1 MSRVN
6 NSMEDLP
13 LAQALPIGG
22 TSADDQGQD
31 LAQLHSWLQRL
42 PAEVQASTK
51 DAAFVQAGAHAM
63 VLLTSGLHDEVEAHG
78 HYAPD
83 EWAPHTYILTNSGA
97 KPAGTVKVS
106 VGGGGKFWPDSGLLN
121 TAEATS
127 PAEHTVMCDEGDTGT
142 YVCSALATTTGGQ
155 RLKGKC
161 FKRVTY
167 NRKSRKLPKDVTRSD
182 LEDDESRVQL
192 IHLAKEVAVLRPIA
206 RRGESP
212 APTTPLAPLLGLAP
226 AAEPAA
232 PMPLANDP
240 MTDDQMLAEWSG
252 GAPADGENMAE
263 MRQGI
268 AEAKTRLDAQQTQI
282 EQLSARNQGLEAENQ
297 RLSAK
302 MQALEAENHRLRNE
316 ILELV
321 GE

>member
-1 MSRVN
+1 
-6 NSMEDLP
+6 
-13 LAQALPIGG
+13 
-22 TSADDQGQD
+22 
-31 LAQLHSWLQRL
+31 
-42 PAEVQASTK
+42 
-51 DAAFVQAGAHAM
+51 
-63 VLLTSGLHDEVEAHG
+63 
-78 HYAPD
+78 
-83 EWAPHTYILTNSGA
+83 
-97 KPAGTVKVS
+97 
-106 VGGGGKFWPDSGLLN
+106 
-121 TAEATS
+121 
-127 PAEHTVMCDEGDTGT
+127 MCDEGDTGT

-182 LEDDESRVQL
+182 LEDDESRAL

-212 APTTPLAPLLGLAP
+212 APMTPLAPLLGLAP

-252 GAPADGENMAE
+252 GAPAGGENMAE

-282 EQLSARNQGLEAENQ
+282 EQLSARNQGLEAQNQ

>member
-1 MSRVN
+1 
-6 NSMEDLP
+6 
-13 LAQALPIGG
+13 
-22 TSADDQGQD
+22 
-31 LAQLHSWLQRL
+31 
-42 PAEVQASTK
+42 
-51 DAAFVQAGAHAM
+51 
-63 VLLTSGLHDEVEAHG
+63 
-78 HYAPD
+78 
-83 EWAPHTYILTNSGA
+83 
-97 KPAGTVKVS
+97 
-106 VGGGGKFWPDSGLLN
+106 
-121 TAEATS
+121 
-127 PAEHTVMCDEGDTGT
+127 MCDEGDTGT

-212 APTTPLAPLLGLAP
+212 APMTPLAPLLGLAP

-282 EQLSARNQGLEAENQ
+282 EQLSARNQGLEAQNQ